1 SSTATTA
8 IYTLS
13 LHDALPICR
22 IRGRTRER
30 DWRKVKHR
38 KPSRTQ
44 RAMASTSLPL
54 ATAAAVATLFAS
66 PAGAVPNDPTTPATP
81 APVQPGTNPGTE
93 GTQPGTAQPE
103 QSENE
108 SESTPTPSQPGVTTP
123 EQEQVMPEPKK
134 DPKLATPTQP
144 GVTTPRVAPL
154 PVPGQSDQPAAEE
167 GAENPE
173 GVEDPAAEAAE
184 AGDGTGSAPPGT
196 PQQPKPQPRASTP
209 SDTPS
214 ESDALV
220 QEPRWSAP
228 RLDSAPAAPVVEMTG
243 PHQEIGANIDGG

>member
-1 SSTATTA
+1 MPVVWLTRSREMRSSGSPWGCGVWGGDPFRSDVNGPDRERLSAVLAIRRVSSRTTE
-8 IYTLS
+8 
-13 LHDALPICR
+13 CGR

-123 EQEQVMPEPKK
+123 EQEQVMPEP
-134 DPKLATPTQP
+134 
-144 GVTTPRVAPL
+144 
-154 PVPGQSDQPAAEE
+154 
-167 GAENPE
+167 
-173 GVEDPAAEAAE
+173 
-184 AGDGTGSAPPGT
+184 
-196 PQQPKPQPRASTP
+196 
-209 SDTPS
+209 
-214 ESDALV
+214 
-220 QEPRWSAP
+220 
-228 RLDSAPAAPVVEMTG
+228 
-243 PHQEIGANIDGG
+243 

>member
-81 APVQPGTNPGTE
+81 APVQDRK
-93 GTQPGTAQPE
+93 
-103 QSENE
+103 
-108 SESTPTPSQPGVTTP
+108 ST
-123 EQEQVMPEPKK
+123 
-134 DPKLATPTQP
+134 
-144 GVTTPRVAPL
+144 
-154 PVPGQSDQPAAEE
+154 
-167 GAENPE
+167 
-173 GVEDPAAEAAE
+173 
-184 AGDGTGSAPPGT
+184 
-196 PQQPKPQPRASTP
+196 
-209 SDTPS
+209 
-214 ESDALV
+214 
-220 QEPRWSAP
+220 
-228 RLDSAPAAPVVEMTG
+228 RLNSSHVKISYAVF
-243 PHQEIGANIDGG
+243 